1 MSCAD
6 AQRTTRTKRREGTVV
21 TDDVVIRNRAR
32 QIEWYGEPL
41 HDRFRRL
48 LDRLRLP
55 QSALADVIGLSAPM
69 LSQLMSGQRAKISNP
84 TVVSRL
90 MAVEAMVAEPGFA
103 TLSAEEVR
111 ERLDQVRSQNT
122 TPSYL
127 SVPAAQRLP
136 ATRSADPVAGIQ
148 ALLRGLAS
156 AAEIEDAA
164 RLIEAHHPDL
174 ATMLRVYGN
183 GRTAD
188 ARAHYARVMEGS

>member
-1 MSCAD
+1 
-6 AQRTTRTKRREGTVV
+6 
-21 TDDVVIRNRAR
+21 
-32 QIEWYGEPL
+32 
-41 HDRFRRL
+41 
-48 LDRLRLP
+48 
-55 QSALADVIGLSAPM
+55 M

-84 TVVSRL
+84 AVVSRL

-103 TLSAEEVR
+103 ALSADEVR
-111 ERLDQVRSQNT
+111 ERLDRVRSQNT

-127 SVPAAQRLP
+127 SVQRP
-136 ATRSADPVAGIQ
+136 SPVARSADPVAGIQ

-188 ARAHYARVMEGS
+188 ARAHYARVMDDS

>member
-1 MSCAD
+1 
-6 AQRTTRTKRREGTVV
+6 
-21 TDDVVIRNRAR
+21 
-32 QIEWYGEPL
+32 
-41 HDRFRRL
+41 
-48 LDRLRLP
+48 
-55 QSALADVIGLSAPM
+55 
-69 LSQLMSGQRAKISNP
+69 
-84 TVVSRL
+84 

-103 TLSAEEVR
+103 ALSADDVR

-127 SVPAAQRLP
+127 SAQRPSPAARP
-136 ATRSADPVAGIQ
+136 ADPVAGIQ

-188 ARAHYARVMEGS
+188 ARAHYALPSWRGRPEGASPAARSPGPTVVPFRRCPRWRATARRDRTRCP

>member
-1 MSCAD
+1 M
-6 AQRTTRTKRREGTVV
+6 

-55 QSALADVIGLSAPM
+55 QSALAEVLGLSAPM

-84 TVVSRL
+84 AVVSRL
-90 MAVEAMVAEPGFA
+90 MAVEALAAEPGFA
-103 TLSAEEVR
+103 LLSADEVR

-127 SVPAAQRLP
+127 SVPTVQHPAP

-164 RLIEAHHPDL
+164 RLIEPHHPDL

-188 ARAHYARVMEGS
+188 ARAHYARVMDDS